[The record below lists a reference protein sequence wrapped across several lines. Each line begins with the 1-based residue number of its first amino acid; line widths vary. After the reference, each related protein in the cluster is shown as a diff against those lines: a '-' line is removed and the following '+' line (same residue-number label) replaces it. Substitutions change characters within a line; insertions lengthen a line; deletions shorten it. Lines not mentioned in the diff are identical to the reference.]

1 MRAPTIHLNG
11 TSGDTLRDQYLDAA
25 AALDRAIEV
34 MQDAAPNARDYYPQ
48 GADAFREALL
58 EHSERLVLIRRVM
71 NDLDLLAEQV
81 QNQIDQR
88 PGRA

>member
-11 TSGDTLRDQYLDAA
+11 TSAETLLDQYQTAASALRQAAETLIDAH
-25 AALDRAIEV
+25 
-34 MQDAAPNARDYYPQ
+34 PNARDYYPQ